1 MTETLHSC
9 ELVFDPQTRTFEE
22 VSTREMRIASKML
35 NFGEGQG
42 SEVVPQFKRQME
54 PGGMIIMSTDVNAM
68 AGGGLTGK
76 LKALVKTTLN
86 RLFRSDKAKKVIK
99 DFFKS
104 WGMSAGMSIGRSFNG
119 VFYDAD
125 EDVTYDENSFTVDL
139 KGVPF
144 PLVSAIGASLAKA
157 FDQKSVL
164 VEDNRSGTVFEI
176 GPAVRPRRVAVA

>member
-1 MTETLHSC
+1 M
-9 ELVFDPQTRTFEE
+9 
-22 VSTREMRIASKML
+22 
-35 NFGEGQG
+35 
-42 SEVVPQFKRQME
+42 
-54 PGGMIIMSTDVNAM
+54 
-68 AGGGLTGK
+68 
-76 LKALVKTTLN
+76 
-86 RLFRSDKAKKVIK
+86 IK